1 MIKKIIVTAA
11 LLLTFFA
18 NAQDELENEVEGV
31 IKTFFEGFHKG
42 DTLLMKQTMADE
54 LILHTASKN
63 KEGKD
68 ILKTDDVKDFIKAIG
83 SGRPVTDKW
92 EERISSYTIKVDE
105 NLANAWTE
113 YEFWLD
119 GKFSHCGVNSFQ
131 LFNDNGTWK
140 IIYLIDTRR
149 KSSCQAYTE

>member
-1 MIKKIIVTAA
+1 MIKKIIVTVA

-18 NAQDELENEVEGV
+18 NAQDELEDEVEDV

-54 LILHTASKN
+54 LILQTASKN

-92 EERISSYTIKVDE
+92 EERISSYTVKVDG
-105 NLANAWTE
+105 NMANAWTE

-131 LFNDNGTWK
+131 LFKNNGTWK

-149 KSSCQAYTE
+149 KSNCQAYTE

>member
-1 MIKKIIVTAA
+1 MKK
-11 LLLTFFA
+11 LLHFA
-18 NAQDELENEVEGV
+18 MLLSAFQIFAQPEVEQEVEGV
-31 IKTFFEGFHKG
+31 IKTFFEGFHKA

-54 LILHTASKN
+54 LVFQTASKN

-68 ILKTDDVKDFIKAIG
+68 VLKTDDVSGFIKAIG
-83 SGRPVTDKW
+83 SRRPVTEKW
-92 EERISSYTIKVDE
+92 EERIHSYTIKVDG
-105 NLANAWTE
+105 NMANAWTE

-131 LFNDNGTWK
+131 LFHDNGKWK

-149 KSSCQAYTE
+149 RSSCEAYME